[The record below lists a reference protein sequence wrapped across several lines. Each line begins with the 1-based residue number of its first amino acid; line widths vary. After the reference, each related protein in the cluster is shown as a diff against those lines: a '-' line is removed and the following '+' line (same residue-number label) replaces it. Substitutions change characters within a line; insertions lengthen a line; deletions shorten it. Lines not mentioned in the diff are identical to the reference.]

1 MHLTLHNTTLSG
13 LPSNIFY
20 KIGNVR
26 NISID
31 IESNNKKFNGI
42 PNPNSA
48 LYPNQADKILLT
60 SLNLHFSSLS
70 CDCEIGWVE
79 FWQRKKRQFFCS
91 QQEWI
96 DETEVKGQGDNDHEQ
111 CDDPFEDDD
120 LRSVQCSNKNGE
132 SLLEVLKTD
141 LECGWSSASRLSLNF
156 YIALAVTVGML
167 GLLV

>member
-13 LPSNIFY
+13 LPPSIFY
-20 KIGNVR
+20 RIGNVR

-31 IESNNKKFNGI
+31 IESNNKKFNAI

-48 LYPNQADKILLT
+48 QHPNQADKILLT
-60 SLNLHFSSLS
+60 SLNMHFSSLS
-70 CDCEIGWVE
+70 CDCEVGWVE
-79 FWQRKKRQFFCS
+79 FWQRKKRQYFCS

-96 DETEVKGQGDNDHEQ
+96 DETEIKGQGDNDHEQ

-120 LRSVQCSNKNGE
+120 LRSVRCSNKNGD
-132 SLLEVLKTD
+132 SLLEVMKSD
-141 LECGWSSASRLSLNF
+141 LECGWSSASRQSLDV
-156 YIALAVTVGML
+156 YIALAVTVGLL

>member
-1 MHLTLHNTTLSG
+1 M
-13 LPSNIFY
+13 PSNIFY

-31 IESNNKKFNGI
+31 IESNNKKFNAI

-48 LYPNQADKILLT
+48 QHPNDADKILLT

-79 FWQRKKRQFFCS
+79 FWQRKKRQYFCS
-91 QQEWI
+91 QQDWVG
-96 DETEVKGQGDNDHEQ
+96 ETEIKMQGENVNEE
-111 CDDPFEDDD
+111 CEDPFEDDD
-120 LRSVQCSNKNGE
+120 LRSVRCSNKNGD
-132 SLLEVLKTD
+132 SLLEVLKSD
-141 LECGWSSASRLSLNF
+141 LECGWSSASRQSLDV
-156 YIALAVTVGML
+156 YIALAVTVGLL